1 MRGNFLFASG
11 RQSDWPGSYN
21 KKGWLLLHMKFDVI
35 YFFEQFPRL
44 IVKVPFTFLLGTIAF
59 VLALFMGVLLA
70 LAKNSRF
77 RFIRGFSALY
87 VSYFRST
94 PYITQLFILYFG
106 LPQIIDSLKAMTAE
120 TALIVS
126 ISMNSAAFISEIIR
140 GGLLSVNKG
149 QMEAAISIGMSKFQ
163 ALWKI
168 IFPQA
173 FVVALPGLGNS
184 FISMLKSTA
193 MGFTIGVVELLAKA
207 KIGSAMSYRYL
218 ESYMAV
224 GIIYW
229 GMMLIIGFFQK
240 KPEKRVT
247 CYL

>member
-1 MRGNFLFASG
+1 
-11 RQSDWPGSYN
+11 
-21 KKGWLLLHMKFDVI
+21 MKFDVI

-44 IVKVPFTFLLGTIAF
+44 IVKVPFTFFLGTIAF
-59 VLALFMGVLLA
+59 ILALFMGVLLA
-70 LAKNSRF
+70 LAKNSRL
-77 RFIRGFSALY
+77 RFIRGFAALY
-87 VSYFRST
+87 ISYFRST

-106 LPQIIDSLKAMTAE
+106 LPQIIDALKTMTAE

-149 QMEAAISIGMSKFQ
+149 QMEAAISIGMTKFQ
-163 ALWKI
+163 ALQKI

-229 GMMLIIGFFQK
+229 GMMLLIGYFQK
-240 KPEKRVT
+240 KLEKRAA

>member
-1 MRGNFLFASG
+1 
-11 RQSDWPGSYN
+11 
-21 KKGWLLLHMKFDVI
+21 MKFDVR

-44 IVKVPFTFLLGTIAF
+44 IVKVPYTYFLGIIAF
-59 VLALFMGVLLA
+59 IIAFFLGIVLA

-77 RFIRGFSALY
+77 RIIRGFSDLY

-106 LPQIIDSLKAMTAE
+106 LPQIFEFMKAMTAE
-120 TALIVS
+120 TALIIS

-163 ALWKI
+163 ALRTI
-168 IFPQA
+168 IYPQA

-184 FISMLKSTA
+184 FISMLKSTS
-193 MGFTIGVVELLAKA
+193 MGFTIGVVELLSKA
-207 KIGSAMSYRYL
+207 KIGSATSYRYL

-229 GMMLIIGFFQK
+229 GMMLIISFLQK
-240 KPEKRVT
+240 KLEKHMTR
-247 CYL
+247 YL

>member
-1 MRGNFLFASG
+1 
-11 RQSDWPGSYN
+11 
-21 KKGWLLLHMKFDVI
+21 MKFDVI
-35 YFFEQFPRL
+35 YFFEQFPRF
-44 IVKVPFTFLLGTIAF
+44 IVKVPFTFFLGTTAF
-59 VLALFMGVLLA
+59 ILALFMGILLA
-70 LAKNSRF
+70 LAKNSRI
-77 RFIRGFSALY
+77 RLIRGSAALY

-106 LPQIIDSLKAMTAE
+106 LPQIIDPLKAMTAE
-120 TALIVS
+120 TALIIS
-126 ISMNSAAFISEIIR
+126 ISMNSSAFISEIIR

-149 QMEAAISIGMSKFQ
+149 QMEAAVSIGLTRFQ
-163 ALWKI
+163 ALRKI

-207 KIGSAMSYRYL
+207 KIGSATSYRYL

-229 GMMLIIGFFQK
+229 GMMLMIGYFQK
-240 KPEKRVT
+240 KLEKRVT

>member
-1 MRGNFLFASG
+1 
-11 RQSDWPGSYN
+11 
-21 KKGWLLLHMKFDVI
+21 
-35 YFFEQFPRL
+35 
-44 IVKVPFTFLLGTIAF
+44 
-59 VLALFMGVLLA
+59 
-70 LAKNSRF
+70 
-77 RFIRGFSALY
+77 
-87 VSYFRST
+87 
-94 PYITQLFILYFG
+94 
-106 LPQIIDSLKAMTAE
+106 MTAE
-120 TALIVS
+120 TALIIS

-149 QMEAAISIGMSKFQ
+149 QMEAAVSIGLTRFQ
-163 ALWKI
+163 ALRKI

-207 KIGSAMSYRYL
+207 KIGSATSYRYL

-229 GMMLIIGFFQK
+229 GMMLMIGYFQK
-240 KPEKRVT
+240 KLEKRVT

>member
-1 MRGNFLFASG
+1 
-11 RQSDWPGSYN
+11 
-21 KKGWLLLHMKFDVI
+21 MKFDVI

-44 IVKVPFTFLLGTIAF
+44 IVKVPYTFYLGTIAF
-59 VLALFMGVLLA
+59 VIALFFGILLA
-70 LAKNSRF
+70 VAKNSRNLF
-77 RFIRGFSALY
+77 LTGFTNLY
-87 VSYFRST
+87 VSYF
-94 PYITQLFILYFG
+94 
-106 LPQIIDSLKAMTAE
+106 DCMKAMTAE
-120 TALIVS
+120 TALVLS

-149 QMEAAISIGMSKFQ
+149 QMEAAISVGLSKFQ
-163 ALWKI
+163 AYRTI

-207 KIGSAMSYRYL
+207 KIGSATSYCYL

-224 GIIYW
+224 GFIYW
-229 GMMLIIGFFQK
+229 GMMLIIERFQK
-240 KPEKRVT
+240 KLEKRVT
-247 CYL
+247 RHL

>member
-1 MRGNFLFASG
+1 
-11 RQSDWPGSYN
+11 
-21 KKGWLLLHMKFDVI
+21 MKFDVI
-35 YFFEQFPRL
+35 YFFEQFPRR
-44 IVKVPFTFLLGTIAF
+44 IVKVPFTFFLGTIAF
-59 VLALFMGVLLA
+59 ILALFMGILLA
-70 LAKNSRF
+70 LAKNSRI
-77 RFIRGFSALY
+77 RLIRGSAALY

-106 LPQIIDSLKAMTAE
+106 LPQIIDPLKAMTAE
-120 TALIVS
+120 TALIIS

-149 QMEAAISIGMSKFQ
+149 QMEAAVSIGLTRFQ
-163 ALWKI
+163 ALRKI

-207 KIGSAMSYRYL
+207 KIGSATSYRYL

-229 GMMLIIGFFQK
+229 GMMLMIGYFQK
-240 KPEKRVT
+240 KLEKRVT

>member
-1 MRGNFLFASG
+1 
-11 RQSDWPGSYN
+11 
-21 KKGWLLLHMKFDVI
+21 MKFDVI

-44 IVKVPFTFLLGTIAF
+44 IVKVPFTFFLGTTAF
-59 VLALFMGVLLA
+59 ILALFMGILLA
-70 LAKNSRF
+70 LAKNSRI
-77 RFIRGFSALY
+77 RLIRGSAALY

-106 LPQIIDSLKAMTAE
+106 LPQIIDPLKAMTAE
-120 TALIVS
+120 TALIIS

-149 QMEAAISIGMSKFQ
+149 QMEAAVSIGLTRFQ
-163 ALWKI
+163 ALRKI

-207 KIGSAMSYRYL
+207 KIGSATSYRYL

-229 GMMLIIGFFQK
+229 GMMLMIGYFQK
-240 KPEKRVT
+240 KLEKRVT

>member
-1 MRGNFLFASG
+1 
-11 RQSDWPGSYN
+11 
-21 KKGWLLLHMKFDVI
+21 MKFDVI

-44 IVKVPFTFLLGTIAF
+44 IVKVPFTFFLGTIAF
-59 VLALFMGVLLA
+59 ILALFMGVLLA
-70 LAKNSRF
+70 LAKNSRR
-77 RFIRGFSALY
+77 RFIRGFAALY
-87 VSYFRST
+87 ISYFRST

-106 LPQIIDSLKAMTAE
+106 LPQIIDALKTMTAE

-149 QMEAAISIGMSKFQ
+149 QMEAAISIGMTKFQ
-163 ALWKI
+163 ALQKI

-229 GMMLIIGFFQK
+229 GMMLLIGYFQK
-240 KPEKRVT
+240 KLEKRAA

>member
-1 MRGNFLFASG
+1 
-11 RQSDWPGSYN
+11 
-21 KKGWLLLHMKFDVI
+21 MKFDVI

-44 IVKVPFTFLLGTIAF
+44 IVKVPFTFFLGTIAF
-59 VLALFMGVLLA
+59 ILALFMGILLA
-70 LAKNSRF
+70 LAKNSRI
-77 RFIRGFSALY
+77 RLIRGSAALY

-106 LPQIIDSLKAMTAE
+106 LPQIIDPLKAMTAE
-120 TALIVS
+120 TALIIS

-149 QMEAAISIGMSKFQ
+149 QMEAAVSIGLTRFQ
-163 ALWKI
+163 ALRKI

-207 KIGSAMSYRYL
+207 KIGSATSYRYL

-229 GMMLIIGFFQK
+229 GMMLMIGYFQK
-240 KPEKRVT
+240 KLEKRVT

>member
-1 MRGNFLFASG
+1 
-11 RQSDWPGSYN
+11 
-21 KKGWLLLHMKFDVI
+21 MKFNFR
-35 YFFEQFPRL
+35 YFLEQFPRL
-44 IVKVPFTFLLGTIAF
+44 IVKVPYTYFLGIIAF
-59 VLALFMGVLLA
+59 ILAFFLGLLLA
-70 LAKNSRF
+70 LAKTSRF
-77 RFIRGFSALY
+77 RILRGFSSVY

-106 LPQIIDSLKAMTAE
+106 LPQIILPLRAMTAPV
-120 TALIVS
+120 ALIVS

-163 ALWKI
+163 ALRTI

-173 FVVALPGLGNS
+173 FVVSLPALGNS
-184 FISMLKSTA
+184 FISMLKSTS

-207 KIGSAMSYRYL
+207 KIGSASSYCYL

-229 GMMLIIGFFQK
+229 GMMLVIEFFQK
-240 KPEKRVT
+240 KLEKR
-247 CYL
+247 LSRFL

>member
-1 MRGNFLFASG
+1 
-11 RQSDWPGSYN
+11 
-21 KKGWLLLHMKFDVI
+21 MKFDII

-44 IVKVPFTFLLGTIAF
+44 IVKVPYTFFLGTIAF
-59 VLALFMGVLLA
+59 VIALFLGVLLA
-70 LAKNSRF
+70 IAKNSHNS
-77 RFIRGFSALY
+77 FIKGFTNLY

-106 LPQIIDSLKAMTAE
+106 LPQIFDSLKAMTAE
-120 TALIVS
+120 TALILS

-140 GGLLSVNKG
+140 GGLISVNKG

-163 ALWKI
+163 AYRTI

-207 KIGSAMSYRYL
+207 KIGSATSYCYL

-224 GIIYW
+224 GLIYW
-229 GMMLIIGFFQK
+229 GMMLIIEYFQK
-240 KPEKRVT
+240 KLEKRVT
-247 CYL
+247 RHL

>member
-1 MRGNFLFASG
+1 
-11 RQSDWPGSYN
+11 
-21 KKGWLLLHMKFDVI
+21 MKFDVI

-44 IVKVPFTFLLGTIAF
+44 IVKVPFTFFLGTTAF
-59 VLALFMGVLLA
+59 ILALFMGILLA
-70 LAKNSRF
+70 LAKNSRI
-77 RFIRGFSALY
+77 RLIRGSAALY

-106 LPQIIDSLKAMTAE
+106 LPQIIDPLKAMTAE
-120 TALIVS
+120 TALIIS
-126 ISMNSAAFISEIIR
+126 ISMNSSAFISEIIR

-149 QMEAAISIGMSKFQ
+149 QMEAAVSIGLTRFQ
-163 ALWKI
+163 ALRKI

-207 KIGSAMSYRYL
+207 KIGSATSYRYL

-229 GMMLIIGFFQK
+229 GMMLMIGYFQK
-240 KPEKRVT
+240 KLEKRVT

>member
-1 MRGNFLFASG
+1 
-11 RQSDWPGSYN
+11 
-21 KKGWLLLHMKFDVI
+21 MKFDVI

-44 IVKVPFTFLLGTIAF
+44 IVKVPFTFFLGTTAF
-59 VLALFMGVLLA
+59 ILALFMGILLA
-70 LAKNSRF
+70 LAKNSRI
-77 RFIRGFSALY
+77 RLIRGSAALY

-106 LPQIIDSLKAMTAE
+106 LPQIIDPLKAMTAE
-120 TALIVS
+120 TALIIS
-126 ISMNSAAFISEIIR
+126 ISMNSSAFISEIIR

-149 QMEAAISIGMSKFQ
+149 QMEAAVSIGLTRFQ
-163 ALWKI
+163 ALRKI

-207 KIGSAMSYRYL
+207 KIGSATSYRYL

-224 GIIYW
+224 GIIY
-229 GMMLIIGFFQK
+229 
-240 KPEKRVT
+240 
-247 CYL
+247 

>member
-1 MRGNFLFASG
+1 
-11 RQSDWPGSYN
+11 
-21 KKGWLLLHMKFDVI
+21 MKFDVI

-44 IVKVPFTFLLGTIAF
+44 IVKVPFTFFLGTTAF
-59 VLALFMGVLLA
+59 ILALFMGILLA
-70 LAKNSRF
+70 LAKNSRI
-77 RFIRGFSALY
+77 RLIRGSAALY
-87 VSYFRST
+87 ISYFRST

-106 LPQIIDSLKAMTAE
+106 LPQIIDPLKAMTAE
-120 TALIVS
+120 TALIIS
-126 ISMNSAAFISEIIR
+126 ISMNSSAFISEIIR

-149 QMEAAISIGMSKFQ
+149 QMEAAVSIGLTRFQ
-163 ALWKI
+163 ALRKI

-207 KIGSAMSYRYL
+207 KIGSATSYRYL

-229 GMMLIIGFFQK
+229 GMMLMIGYFQK
-240 KPEKRVT
+240 KLEKRVT

>member
-1 MRGNFLFASG
+1 
-11 RQSDWPGSYN
+11 
-21 KKGWLLLHMKFDVI
+21 MKFDVI

-44 IVKVPFTFLLGTIAF
+44 IVKVPFTFFLGTIAF
-59 VLALFMGVLLA
+59 ILALFMGILLA
-70 LAKNSRF
+70 LAKNSRI
-77 RFIRGFSALY
+77 RLIRGSAALY

-106 LPQIIDSLKAMTAE
+106 LPQIIDPLKAMTAE
-120 TALIVS
+120 TALIIS

-149 QMEAAISIGMSKFQ
+149 PMEAAVFIGLTRFQ
-163 ALWKI
+163 ALRKI

-207 KIGSAMSYRYL
+207 KIGSATSYRYL

-229 GMMLIIGFFQK
+229 GMMLMIGYFQK
-240 KPEKRVT
+240 KLEKRVT

>member
-1 MRGNFLFASG
+1 
-11 RQSDWPGSYN
+11 
-21 KKGWLLLHMKFDVI
+21 MKFDVI

-44 IVKVPFTFLLGTIAF
+44 IVKVPVTFFLGTIAF
-59 VLALFMGVLLA
+59 ILALFMGILLA
-70 LAKNSRF
+70 LAKNSRI
-77 RFIRGFSALY
+77 RLIRGSAALY

-106 LPQIIDSLKAMTAE
+106 LPQIIDPLKAMTAE
-120 TALIVS
+120 TALIIS

-149 QMEAAISIGMSKFQ
+149 QMEAAVSIGLTRFQ
-163 ALWKI
+163 ALRKI

-207 KIGSAMSYRYL
+207 KIGSATSYRYL

-229 GMMLIIGFFQK
+229 GMMLMIGYFQK
-240 KPEKRVT
+240 KLEKRVT

>member
-1 MRGNFLFASG
+1 
-11 RQSDWPGSYN
+11 
-21 KKGWLLLHMKFDVI
+21 MKFDVI

-44 IVKVPFTFLLGTIAF
+44 IVKVPYTFYLGTIAF
-59 VLALFMGVLLA
+59 VIALFFGILLA
-70 LAKNSRF
+70 VAKNSRNLF
-77 RFIRGFSALY
+77 LTGFTNLY

-106 LPQIIDSLKAMTAE
+106 LPQIFDCMKAMTAE
-120 TALIVS
+120 TALVLS
-126 ISMNSAAFISEIIR
+126 ISMNSTAFISEIIR

-149 QMEAAISIGMSKFQ
+149 QMEAAISVGLSKFQ
-163 ALWKI
+163 AYRTI

-207 KIGSAMSYRYL
+207 KIGSATSYCYL

-224 GIIYW
+224 GFIYW
-229 GMMLIIGFFQK
+229 GMMLIIERFQK
-240 KPEKRVT
+240 KLEKRVT
-247 CYL
+247 RHL

>member
-1 MRGNFLFASG
+1 
-11 RQSDWPGSYN
+11 
-21 KKGWLLLHMKFDVI
+21 MKFDVI

-44 IVKVPFTFLLGTIAF
+44 IVKVPFTFFLGTTAF
-59 VLALFMGVLLA
+59 ILALFMGILLA
-70 LAKNSRF
+70 LAKNSRI
-77 RFIRGFSALY
+77 RLIRGSAALY

-106 LPQIIDSLKAMTAE
+106 LPQIIDPLKAMTAE
-120 TALIVS
+120 TALIIS
-126 ISMNSAAFISEIIR
+126 ISMNSSAFISEIIR

-149 QMEAAISIGMSKFQ
+149 QMEAAVSIGLTRFQ
-163 ALWKI
+163 ALRKI

-207 KIGSAMSYRYL
+207 KIGSATSYRYL

-229 GMMLIIGFFQK
+229 GMMLIIGYFQK
-240 KPEKRVT
+240 KLEKRVT

>member
-1 MRGNFLFASG
+1 
-11 RQSDWPGSYN
+11 
-21 KKGWLLLHMKFDVI
+21 MKFDVI

-44 IVKVPFTFLLGTIAF
+44 IVKVPFTFFLGTIAF
-59 VLALFMGVLLA
+59 ILALFMGILLA
-70 LAKNSRF
+70 LEKNSRI
-77 RFIRGFSALY
+77 RLIRGSAALY

-106 LPQIIDSLKAMTAE
+106 LPQIIDPLKAMTAE
-120 TALIVS
+120 TALIIS

-149 QMEAAISIGMSKFQ
+149 QMEAAVSIGLTRFQ
-163 ALWKI
+163 ALRKI

-207 KIGSAMSYRYL
+207 KIGSATSYRYL

-229 GMMLIIGFFQK
+229 GMMLMIGYFQK
-240 KPEKRVT
+240 KLEKRVT

>member
-1 MRGNFLFASG
+1 
-11 RQSDWPGSYN
+11 
-21 KKGWLLLHMKFDVI
+21 MKFDVI

-44 IVKVPFTFLLGTIAF
+44 IVKVPFTFFLGTIAF
-59 VLALFMGVLLA
+59 ILALFMGILLA
-70 LAKNSRF
+70 LAKNSRI
-77 RFIRGFSALY
+77 RLIRGSAALY

-106 LPQIIDSLKAMTAE
+106 LPQIIDPLKAMTAE
-120 TALIVS
+120 TALIIS

-149 QMEAAISIGMSKFQ
+149 QMEAAVSIGLTRFQ
-163 ALWKI
+163 ALRKI

-207 KIGSAMSYRYL
+207 KIGSATSYRL
-218 ESYMAV
+218 S
-224 GIIYW
+224 
-229 GMMLIIGFFQK
+229 LIHI
-240 KPEKRVT
+240 
-247 CYL
+247 